1 MNSNDRKNR
10 LRAFLLAAVMV
21 ATTVCGC
28 AGTEKKQGEMTDT
41 EKEVQQKEQNTNE
54 INDGKGYAY
63 EDMFTQ
69 RDIDTEYEESE
80 AVKVTLSQDA
90 SVVEPAG
97 QSKVVMEDN
106 VITITDEGTYLLT
119 GTLTEGKIV
128 VDAEDDKVQ
137 LVLDGV
143 NITNENSAAIYVK
156 SADKVFITLAEE
168 SDNYLSHTK
177 EYEADDENNI
187 DSVIFSK
194 SDLTLNGNGSLS
206 VRADYGHGIVS
217 KDDLKIT
224 GGSYE
229 ITSAGHALSG
239 KDSVRI
245 AGGDLVLTAGK
256 DGIHAENSEDEK
268 KGYIYLSGGT
278 LTIESDGDGI
288 DASNIVQV
296 EEGDIRI
303 TAGGGAV
310 NGISN
315 HKTEMPGR
323 FENGAPSEKAKGG
336 QFDKAA
342 PPQMRG
348 ENRNENFIDTEAEDT
363 VSTKGIKAG
372 SSILLNGGSYEI
384 DAADDGIHSNADIL
398 IQDGTYAVS
407 AGDDGV
413 HADGALVIKDG
424 TVTVV
429 ESYEGLEGLTLTVNG
444 GKIDITS
451 EDDGMNAAGTG
462 DEIWMEMNGGSV
474 HILAGGDGIDSNGNL
489 TINDGEVYVDGPS
502 DNGNSAIDF
511 GERSAAYING
521 GTVIA
526 VGSSGMAEE
535 MSDASMQEV
544 LLVKLP
550 SQVEAGDVVL
560 TDDGGNELIHYIA
573 QKRYDCVMIS
583 TPELESGQTYTL
595 TTSGTSMSVT
605 VDGQ

>member
-1 MNSNDRKNR
+1 M
-10 LRAFLLAAVMV
+10 
-21 ATTVCGC
+21 
-28 AGTEKKQGEMTDT
+28 
-41 EKEVQQKEQNTNE
+41 
-54 INDGKGYAY
+54 
-63 EDMFTQ
+63 
-69 RDIDTEYEESE
+69 
-80 AVKVTLSQDA
+80 
-90 SVVEPAG
+90 
-97 QSKVVMEDN
+97 
-106 VITITDEGTYLLT
+106 
-119 GTLTEGKIV
+119 
-128 VDAEDDKVQ
+128 
-137 LVLDGV
+137 
-143 NITNENSAAIYVK
+143 K

-187 DSVIFSK
+187 DGVIFSK

-398 IQDGTYAVS
+398 I
-407 AGDDGV
+407 
-413 HADGALVIKDG
+413 
-424 TVTVV
+424 
-429 ESYEGLEGLTLTVNG
+429 
-444 GKIDITS
+444 
-451 EDDGMNAAGTG
+451 
-462 DEIWMEMNGGSV
+462 
-474 HILAGGDGIDSNGNL
+474 
-489 TINDGEVYVDGPS
+489 
-502 DNGNSAIDF
+502 
-511 GERSAAYING
+511 
-521 GTVIA
+521 
-526 VGSSGMAEE
+526 
-535 MSDASMQEV
+535 
-544 LLVKLP
+544 
-550 SQVEAGDVVL
+550 
-560 TDDGGNELIHYIA
+560 
-573 QKRYDCVMIS
+573 
-583 TPELESGQTYTL
+583 
-595 TTSGTSMSVT
+595 
-605 VDGQ
+605 